1 MNLKLRFS
9 LLFTLLVACLLVA
22 FAAAVYGIVHAR
34 RHTVFMEQVGAW
46 LPAYDKAVTATKH
59 GDSTVLGFTAAGR
72 IVDFRATVID
82 AEGNILA
89 SYPAQPKYVPDAV
102 TMGHIREKKTY
113 EWDTED
119 GNEYT
124 GLLIPG
130 TGHVVLAGGY
140 DEPGFERLSDLKPAL
155 IVMVITGVLLAAL
168 LSLFFSQMIF
178 APFRKLAKQMQAT
191 FLKHATE
198 KLPVSSRE
206 DVINDMTRNF
216 NGMLDRINQLTEFRK
231 SFVFHASHEFRTP
244 LATMLSETEAALA
257 SNLTAEGYREV
268 LLSLK
273 EEQQDLIE
281 LTSSLLLLSLS
292 DTGEF
297 TKGWAL
303 IRIDEVLYDTISRA
317 GKFFPSLEVDMN
329 FASIPDNPD
338 DFLVRGEES
347 LLRSAFLN
355 ILKNGHMYSVDQ
367 KVNVLIEFVG
377 DTILVHFDNRGM
389 QLHAEE
395 KTNIMEPFFRGSNA
409 LKTKGYGL
417 GLSVVNRIVLLMK
430 GRLQYTPVANDI
442 NRFTITLRKA
452 QN

>member
-1 MNLKLRFS
+1 
-9 LLFTLLVACLLVA
+9 
-22 FAAAVYGIVHAR
+22 
-34 RHTVFMEQVGAW
+34 
-46 LPAYDKAVTATKH
+46 
-59 GDSTVLGFTAAGR
+59 
-72 IVDFRATVID
+72 
-82 AEGNILA
+82 
-89 SYPAQPKYVPDAV
+89 
-102 TMGHIREKKTY
+102 
-113 EWDTED
+113 
-119 GNEYT
+119 
-124 GLLIPG
+124 
-130 TGHVVLAGGY
+130 
-140 DEPGFERLSDLKPAL
+140 
-155 IVMVITGVLLAAL
+155 
-168 LSLFFSQMIF
+168 
-178 APFRKLAKQMQAT
+178 
-191 FLKHATE
+191 
-198 KLPVSSRE
+198 
-206 DVINDMTRNF
+206 
-216 NGMLDRINQLTEFRK
+216 
-231 SFVFHASHEFRTP
+231 VFHASHEFRTP
-244 LATMLSETEAALA
+244 LATMLSETESALA

-292 DTGEF
+292 DAGEF

-338 DFLVRGEES
+338 DFLVKGEES

-355 ILKNGHMYSVDQ
+355 ILKNGYMYSVDQ

-395 KTNIMEPFFRGSNA
+395 KMNIMEPFFRGSNA

-452 QN
+452 